1 MRITYPGI
9 GKPEHDS
16 ISPSNLQKFNAMN
29 LISGF
34 IAAAGDR
41 SLHVRLSIE
50 VDENPVETS
59 HVIQFYANSTSKVL
73 TD

>member
-1 MRITYPGI
+1 
-9 GKPEHDS
+9 
-16 ISPSNLQKFNAMN
+16 MN